1 MTKLALHRCFLL
13 VAVPALASAAESIS
27 GPVAGYVV
35 DSSPAQLRAILGV
48 PGAFGFSDPLSLP
61 AGITRVRLAPGQDFA
76 LVECGTGA
84 PGILFLKDGAVD
96 RLAPIDGALTSADW
110 VAFSPSA
117 GSAIL
122 FSASANRLQVLS
134 GLPDAPRVT
143 IDLDAAMLPEQP
155 RLGAVSDDGSLLLVA
170 SEVAVY
176 RVPREGAAQVVLS
189 AGAILSLAV
198 LRNGTDVA
206 VADPTTGS
214 VQLVRNAAS
223 APVARV
229 LASGLDG
236 IGEIFPAW
244 DGQSLFVALPGA
256 GAVASIDLVS
266 GEVESLSSSV
276 TPVGLIPLRNHDTFL
291 ISAKPRQPGWVFYRD
306 GAAGRVVFI
315 PAAESA
321 AREIP
326 TKGRTR

>member
-117 GSAIL
+117 
-122 FSASANRLQVLS
+122 
-134 GLPDAPRVT
+134 
-143 IDLDAAMLPEQP
+143 
-155 RLGAVSDDGSLLLVA
+155 
-170 SEVAVY
+170 
-176 RVPREGAAQVVLS
+176 
-189 AGAILSLAV
+189 
-198 LRNGTDVA
+198 
-206 VADPTTGS
+206 
-214 VQLVRNAAS
+214 
-223 APVARV
+223 
-229 LASGLDG
+229 
-236 IGEIFPAW
+236 
-244 DGQSLFVALPGA
+244 
-256 GAVASIDLVS
+256 
-266 GEVESLSSSV
+266 
-276 TPVGLIPLRNHDTFL
+276 
-291 ISAKPRQPGWVFYRD
+291 
-306 GAAGRVVFI
+306 
-315 PAAESA
+315 
-321 AREIP
+321 
-326 TKGRTR
+326 